1 MELYVI
7 RHGIAESAAAHAGA
21 DDARALTKN
30 GREKVRA
37 VAAFLKKQGACPT
50 LVLSSPFTRA
60 LETAEI
66 LREGCPGTKETVITG
81 LLKPDGLSNG
91 GSYDP
96 LVDYLNG
103 LDVDSVAIVGHEP
116 FLSGFVS
123 YCLSRGKMPFVRMK
137 KAGVA
142 AIACTGPLE
151 PGACELVWLVG
162 PAQVLPE

>member
-7 RHGIAESAAAHAGA
+7 RHGIAENSAVRGG
-21 DDARALTKN
+21 DDRARALTKN

-37 VAAFLKKQGACPT
+37 VAAFLKKQGACPA
-50 LVLSSPFTRA
+50 LFLSSPITRA

-66 LREGCPGTKETVITG
+66 LREGCPGAKETVITD
-81 LLKPDGLSNG
+81 LLKPG

-96 LVDYLNG
+96 LIDFLNG
-103 LDVDSVAIVGHEP
+103 LDVESVAVVGHEP

-123 YCLSRGKMPFVRMK
+123 YCLSRSKMPFVRMK

-142 AIACTGPLE
+142 AITCVGPLE
-151 PGACELVWLVG
+151 PGACELMWLLG
-162 PAQVLPE
+162 PAQMQPE